1 MTTIA
6 ADVPERTQER
16 ILALD
21 VLRGFALFGMIV
33 VHFHQRVNTQVTG
46 LEDLIGWIVYVG
58 IESKAWGTFAFLFGV
73 GFAVLLRRAESR
85 GQPFVAFY
93 LRRLAVLALFG
104 VAAEALF
111 GFHVLLGYALWGVP
125 LLFLHRLSTRALLA
139 IAVLAVATSP
149 LLAVGAGLGLWSAPS
164 LGAEG
169 QALIAAMQSAG
180 AGESFTQLVAARF
193 DWMGYKYFR
202 VPTPDVT
209 LTLFI
214 LGLLALRVGIVEAP
228 RKQVRLVA
236 SWMAFGFLSWAFSW
250 IVLYR
255 VTDSEHPAALWLT
268 RFGYALFRDQWLC
281 LTFMGAVALLL
292 AYRPVWQSR
301 LAAFGLAGRMAL
313 TNYMLQVA
321 VLDWIVSGYGLA
333 LRVRP
338 VLGMVGAALLFGV
351 EVALSRWWLA
361 RYRFGPLEWVWR
373 SLTYGRRQPM
383 RRGVDSPVEVAAAV

>member
-1 MTTIA
+1 MTVTA
-6 ADVPERTQER
+6 AERPRPLER
-16 ILALD
+16 IQVLD

-46 LEDLIGWIVYVG
+46 LEDLIGWFVYVA

-73 GFAVLLRRAESR
+73 GFAVLLRRAESK

-104 VAAEALF
+104 IAAEALF

-125 LLFLHRLSTRALLA
+125 LLFLHRLSTATLLA
-139 IAVLAVATSP
+139 IAVLAVAASP
-149 LLAVGAGLGLWSAPS
+149 LLSVGAAIGLWSAPTF
-164 LGAEG
+164 GADG
-169 QALIAAMQSAG
+169 QALFAAMQSAG
-180 AGESFTQLVAARF
+180 EGESFTQLVAARF

-202 VPTPDVT
+202 LPTPDVT

-214 LGLLALRVGIVEAP
+214 LGLLALRVGVVEAP
-228 RKQVRLVA
+228 RKHARLIA

-255 VTDSEHPAALWLT
+255 LAGVDHPAAAWFT

-292 AYRPVWQSR
+292 EYRPVWQSR
-301 LAAFGLAGRMAL
+301 LAAVGLAGRMAL

-321 VLDWIVSGYGLA
+321 VLDWIVSGYGLS

-338 VLGMVGAALLFGV
+338 VLGMFGAGLLFGA

-361 RYRFGPLEWVWR
+361 RYRYGPLEWVWR
-373 SLTYGRRQPM
+373 SLTYGKRQPM
-383 RRGVDSPVEVAAAV
+383 RRAFESPVEVAATV